1 MNRKDFIYTLAASLV
16 LGLGSCTS
24 EDFWD
29 TFDRTVDGPVEFTTG
44 VEVISAQRGLT
55 RAPETSYVAM
65 EKNTELRLKVDGDW
79 VKKTPNQVSQITVC
93 RADETTTSVN
103 TLSFDDDKKIYWDD
117 YGTGDPDNSENKSKG
132 LTVLAVAVDGNT
144 SSPQVKDWEKLD
156 WKTVDS
162 EGQAEVIKANEKS
175 FLAADIMVSNNL
187 TAYKFSERNVDAA
200 KKLIFTHPLSKIT
213 FNINAGDGFS
223 KEGNVGGTTKKFE
236 SDPVLILSNATKLE
250 EVKNPENN
258 YCLIDGKV
266 NIATGVATSSTK
278 GKVIAATTCDTSDKV
293 TVTKQAIVY
302 PDTQLG
308 ANDDDVIGVL
318 QADKNIYYIKAQAIH
333 EAIKAFDEKYNV
345 THTDNKTKSGYNY
358 IINVT
363 VNKSCLILSAS
374 ITDWV
379 SVSSGEVLPE
389 INVNAVVGADGDSK
403 LSGISQ
409 LAFYRSLSIAS
420 GYENVAQPK
429 VNADGTLNWDDT
441 NKLYWA
447 HHYQHYHFRGI
458 YPLTTT
464 VLKADGTDVQYVE
477 VKNGAYDDASSPSN
491 LIIGMP
497 ELAKGT
503 MCENPD
509 HKDNQVDMSVGGI
522 CARKGSINMNFRY
535 MMSQVEVKLTSKTDD
550 NNSSK
555 LVDLKYVK
563 VELVNVGTGGNILLS
578 DRSAVVPDESD
589 NKLYALHMVNGDKK
603 HYHDIII
610 PQTLIDNDKNK
621 VKFKITV
628 YSEDPALNASVA
640 KDVYYA
646 DVAPIKV
653 AANGGTAKA
662 TNVWEAGVHYVYN
675 LNITKTQIN
684 ATATLTDWTT
694 VAASEEVWF

>member
-65 EKNTELRLKVDGDW
+65 ENNTELRLKVDGDW

-117 YGTGDPDNSENKSKG
+117 YGTGDPDNAENKSKG

-144 SSPQVKDWEKLD
+144 SSPQVTDWEKLD

-363 VNKSCLILSAS
+363 VNKSCLILTAS

-379 SVSSGEVLPE
+379 SVSSGEVLPK
-389 INVNAVVGADGDSK
+389 INVNAGVGAGGDSK
-403 LSGISQ
+403 LTGISKF
-409 LAFYRSLSIAS
+409 AFYRSLSIAT
-420 GYENVAQPK
+420 GYDKVAEPK
-429 VNADGTLNWDDT
+429 VNDNGTLNWDGT
-441 NKLYWA
+441 NTLYWS
-447 HHYQHYHFRGI
+447 HHYQHFHFRGI
-458 YPLTTT
+458 YPLSTP
-464 VLKADGTDVQYVE
+464 VLVADGTNEQYVKVE
-477 VKNGAYDDASSPSN
+477 NGPYDETSSPSN

-497 ELAKGT
+497 EIAPNT
-503 MCENPD
+503 MCANPD
-509 HKDNQVDMSVGGI
+509 HLDNQVDMSVGGI
-522 CARKGSINMNFRY
+522 CAREGYINLNFRY
-535 MMSQVEVKLTSKTDD
+535 MMSQVEVKLTSQADD
-550 NNSSK
+550 NNSTK

-589 NKLYALHMVNGDKK
+589 NKLYALHMVNGDNK

-628 YSEDPALNASVA
+628 YSEDPALNASAA

-684 ATATLTDWTT
+684 ATVSLTDWTT
-694 VAASEEVWF
+694 YEASEEVWF

>member
-29 TFDRTVDGPVEFTTG
+29 TFDRTVDGPIEFTVG
-44 VEVISAQRGLT
+44 VEASPSQRALT

-65 EKNTELRLKVDGDW
+65 EKNTELRMKVEGYW
-79 VKKTPNQVSQITVC
+79 VKKTPNLVDPVTTCSAI
-93 RADETTTSVN
+93 ETTTAVN
-103 TLSFDDDKKIYWDD
+103 ALSFDDDNKLYWDD
-117 YGTGDPDNSENKSKG
+117 YGTGDPDNAENNNNG
-132 LTVLAVAVDGNT
+132 LKVLAVAVDGNT
-144 SSPQVKDWEKLD
+144 NSPDVDNWDELV
-156 WKTVDS
+156 WKTVDN
-162 EGQAEVIKANEKS
+162 EGNTEVIQANGKYL
-175 FLAADIMVSNNL
+175 LAADVMVSNNL
-187 TAYKFSERNVDAA
+187 TAYKFADRKDDVA

-213 FNINAGDGFS
+213 FNINAGDGFTN
-223 KEGNVGGTTKKFE
+223 EGNVGGTTKKFE
-236 SDPVLILSNATKLE
+236 SDPVLILSNATSLKDVE
-250 EVKNPENN
+250 NTDNN

-266 NIATGVATSSTK
+266 YIAKGDATSNTK

-302 PDTQLG
+302 PGTQLG
-308 ANDDDVIGVL
+308 ANGETVIGVL
-318 QADKNIYYIKAQAIH
+318 QVDKNIYYIKAQAIH
-333 EAIKAFDEKYNV
+333 EAIDAFDTKYSV
-345 THTDNKTKSGYNY
+345 THTDYKTKAGYNY

-363 VNKSCLILSAS
+363 VNKSCLILTAS

-379 SVSSGEVLPE
+379 SVSSGEVLPK
-389 INVNAVVGADGDSK
+389 INVNAGVGAGGDSK
-403 LSGISQ
+403 LTGISKF
-409 LAFYRSLSIAS
+409 AFYRSLSIAT
-420 GYENVAQPK
+420 GYDKVAEPK
-429 VNADGTLNWDDT
+429 VNDNGTLNWDGT
-441 NKLYWA
+441 NTLYWS
-447 HHYQHYHFRGI
+447 HHYQHFHFRGI
-458 YPLTTT
+458 YPLSTP
-464 VLKADGTDVQYVE
+464 VLVADGTNEQYVKVE
-477 VKNGAYDDASSPSN
+477 NGPYDETSSPSN

-497 ELAKGT
+497 EITPNT
-503 MCENPD
+503 MCANPD
-509 HKDNQVDMSVGGI
+509 HLDNQVDMSVGGI
-522 CARKGSINMNFRY
+522 CAREGYINLNFRY
-535 MMSQVEVKLTSKTDD
+535 MMSQVEVKLTSQTDD
-550 NNSSK
+550 NNTAK
-555 LVDLKYVK
+555 LVKLDYVK

-578 DRSAVVPDESD
+578 DRSAVVPDASD
-589 NKLYALHMVNGDKK
+589 NKLYALHMVNGDNK

-628 YSEDPALNASVA
+628 YSEDPALNASAA